1 MLFTSAQ
8 LNLAENSEVCFW
20 PFSAD
25 LRNGVFWSS
34 RVQTVGQ
41 HEFQGPTAT
50 QKWGG
55 GDSPELRSPE
65 HSHAMF
71 N

>member
-1 MLFTSAQ
+1 MTSETEHIGQLKMLFTSAQ

-25 LRNGVFWSS
+25 PHNGVCWSS

-41 HEFQGPTAT
+41 HGFQGLTAT
-50 QKWGG
+50 QKVGG
-55 GDSPELRSPE
+55 QS
-65 HSHAMF
+65 
-71 N
+71 

>member
-25 LRNGVFWSS
+25 PHNGVCWSS

-41 HEFQGPTAT
+41 HGFQGLTAT
-50 QKWGG
+50 QKVGG
-55 GDSPELRSPE
+55 QS
-65 HSHAMF
+65 
-71 N
+71 